1 MTLLNLQEQAR
12 QIADDK
18 SLTIE
23 DRIERLLSLRNVADD
38 GPDND
43 NDNYDLKRE
52 KENADRDVIIFEAL
66 ARMIESAP
74 AESYD
79 ETTPLLA
86 YTLLAEAYSDSSNP
100 RPLKTATRN
109 ALDSFSTDE
118 PTEYC
123 NDIIDALHRLA
134 AALKNTPFNHAYYD
148 VLCAIV
154 ETALANGMNIADFK
168 SQIVTILKLHVL
180 MQEDGR
186 NTPEWLNREVPKIFK
201 PKELLDII
209 LNPTI
214 GHLRKDP
221 VEYTWEWESVYYDVE
236 DQLEKIFEDEP
247 RHMGFCFR
255 YWSTKK
261 DLLKNAYG
269 IDWKSPSMMNPR
281 VMFD

>member
-1 MTLLNLQEQAR
+1 MTPLNLQEQALK
-12 QIADDK
+12 IADDQ

-23 DRIERLLSLRNVADD
+23 ERIGQLLSLRQNADD
-38 GPDND
+38 LSNND
-43 NDNYDLKRE
+43 NDDDLNEE
-52 KENADRDVIIFEAL
+52 KENADRDVIIFEVL

-74 AESYD
+74 AGSCD

-86 YTLLAEAYSDSSNP
+86 YTLLAESYAASSNP
-100 RPLKTATRN
+100 RPLKITVAK

-123 NDIIDALHRLA
+123 NDIIDALSRLA
-134 AALKNTPFNHAYYD
+134 SALKNTPFNHAYYD
-148 VLCAIV
+148 VLCAII
-154 ETALANGMNIADFK
+154 ETAETNGMNIADFK
-168 SQIVTILKLHVL
+168 SQIATILKLHVL

-186 NTPEWLNREVPKIFK
+186 NIPEWVKQQVPKIFNS
-201 PKELLDII
+201 KELLDII
-209 LNPTI
+209 INSTI

-221 VEYTWEWESVYYDVE
+221 VEYTWEWEEIYYDVE
-236 DQLEKIFEDEP
+236 EQLEKIFEDEP

-255 YWSTKK
+255 YWSTKQ